1 MQEKLPVI
9 RGFLCVFGTP
19 LLISPPRS
27 LSGVD
32 YSLEIHSFLA
42 HGCANMFPV
51 KASYFI
57 YK

>member
-1 MQEKLPVI
+1 MSL
-9 RGFLCVFGTP
+9 GLTFL
-19 LLISPPRS
+19 SAPPRS

>member
-1 MQEKLPVI
+1 MSL
-9 RGFLCVFGTP
+9 GLTFL
-19 LLISPPRS
+19 SRPPPPS